1 MRARTA
7 LLIDPRGE
15 LPQAALAELER
26 AGITVAGTTGYGL
39 DALQTA
45 FTVRPDL
52 FLIGIS
58 DPVARPLDLI
68 RRIHDALPDSVIVGV
83 IDASASDAFEH
94 AIAAGAAVCIDTGA
108 PDAAFA
114 PVIDSAR
121 QYFERL
127 QRGGSLAAI
136 EGGQVI
142 TVLGAKGG
150 VGKTTIATN
159 LAIAL
164 ERASRG
170 AVALVDADPLF
181 GDVALSMDLNV
192 QSSLADAVADLSS
205 PEPRDI
211 REFMT
216 PCFGISVLPARARAL
231 DGALVTGDDLAAVIA
246 RLRQS
251 FDFVVIDTGGAFTDL
266 TTAAA
271 DAATTRILVTTT
283 ELNSVHDAARAIR
296 WLRDRAG
303 QGAPA
308 PQLLQNRAGMR
319 GGLSRPE
326 VERELGVSAVWSVAE
341 DKRLLQAMQAGV
353 PVVERYPN
361 SPAAVAIRGLAS
373 SFIHVPGS
381 LRRPPPG
388 NAGRRPLARLFPYTA

>member
-15 LPQAALAELER
+15 MPQAALAELER

-39 DALQTA
+39 DALQSA
-45 FTVRPDL
+45 FAVRPDL
-52 FLIGIS
+52 VLIGIS
-58 DPVARPLDLI
+58 VPVTRPLDLI

-83 IDASASDAFEH
+83 LDAFATPAFEH
-94 AIAAGAAVCIDTGA
+94 VIAAGAAVCIDTGA
-108 PDAAFA
+108 PEAAFA

-121 QYFERL
+121 HYFERL
-127 QRGGSLAAI
+127 QHGGSLAAI

-170 AVALVDADPLF
+170 AVALVDGDPLF
-181 GDVALSMDLNV
+181 GDVALSMDLDV

-216 PCFGISVLPARARAL
+216 PCFGVSVLPARARAL

-266 TTAAA
+266 TSAAA

-296 WLRDRAG
+296 WLRHRGG
-303 QGAPA
+303 QGASA
-308 PQLLQNRAGMR
+308 PQLLLNRAGMH

-326 VERELGVSAVWSVAE
+326 VERELGVPMVWSVAE
-341 DKRLLQAMQAGV
+341 DKRLLRAMQAGV
-353 PVVERYPN
+353 PVVERYPK

-373 SFIHVPGS
+373 SFVNVPGS
-381 LRRPPPG
+381 FLKRPPG
-388 NAGRRPLARLFPYTA
+388 NAGRRPLAKLFPHTA

>member
-1 MRARTA
+1 MRARSA
-7 LLIDPRGE
+7 LLIDPRGD

-26 AGITVAGTTGYGL
+26 SGITVAGTTGYGL

-52 FLIGIS
+52 VLIGIS
-58 DPVARPLDLI
+58 APVARPLDLI

-83 IDASASDAFEH
+83 VDASASGAFEH
-94 AIAAGAAVCIDTGA
+94 AIAAGAAVCIDTAA
-108 PDAAFA
+108 PKAAFA

-127 QRGGSLAAI
+127 QHGGSLAAI

-150 VGKTTIATN
+150 VGKTTIAAN

-164 ERASRG
+164 ERESRG
-170 AVALVDADPLF
+170 AVALVDGDPLF
-181 GDVALSMDLNV
+181 GDVALSMDLAV

-216 PCFGISVLPARARAL
+216 TGFGVSVLPARARAL
-231 DGALVTGDDLAAVIA
+231 DGALVTCDGLAAVVA

-251 FDFVVIDTGGAFTDL
+251 FDFVVIDTGAAFTEV
-266 TTAAA
+266 TAAA
-271 DAATTRILVTTT
+271 ADTATTRILVTTP
-283 ELNSVHDAARAIR
+283 ELNSVQDAARAIR
-296 WLRDRAG
+296 WLRHRGG
-303 QGAPA
+303 QGAPS

-319 GGLSRPE
+319 GGLSQAE
-326 VERELGVSAVWSVAE
+326 VERELGIPVAWSVE
-341 DKRLLQAMQAGV
+341 DDKRLVKAMQAGT
-353 PVVERYPN
+353 PVVDRYPK
-361 SPAAVAIRGLAS
+361 SRPAVAIRGLAS
-373 SFIHVPGS
+373 SFIHVPGT

-388 NAGRRPLARLFPYTA
+388 NAGRRPLTRLFPYTA

>member
-15 LPQAALAELER
+15 MPQAALAELER
-26 AGITVAGTTGYGL
+26 AGITVAGTAGYGL
-39 DALQTA
+39 DALETA

-52 FLIGIS
+52 LLIGIS
-58 DPVARPLDLI
+58 EPIARPLDLI
-68 RRIHDALPDSVIVGV
+68 RRIHDGLPDSVIVAV
-83 IDASASDAFEH
+83 VDASASGAFKH
-94 AIAAGAAVCIDTGA
+94 AIAAGAALCIEARA
-108 PDAAFA
+108 PEAAFA
-114 PVIDSAR
+114 PVISSAR
-121 QYFERL
+121 KHFERL
-127 QRGGSLAAI
+127 RRGENPAAI
-136 EGGQVI
+136 EGGHVI
-142 TVLGAKGG
+142 TILGAKGG

-170 AVALVDADPLF
+170 NVALVDGDPLF
-181 GDVALSMDLNV
+181 GDVALSLDLDV
-192 QSSLADAVADLSS
+192 QSSLPDAVADLSS

-216 PCFGISVLPARARAL
+216 PCLGVSVLPARTRTQ
-231 DGALVTGDDLAAVIA
+231 GATPVTGDDLAVVIA

-251 FDFVVIDTGGAFTDL
+251 FDFVVIDTGGAFTGL
-266 TTAAA
+266 TVAAA
-271 DAATTRILVTTT
+271 EAATTRILVTTT

-296 WLRDRAG
+296 WLRQHEG
-303 QGAPA
+303 QGIPA
-308 PQLLQNRAGMR
+308 PRVLQNRAGMR

-326 VERELGVSAVWSVAE
+326 VERELGVPVVWSVAE
-341 DKRLLQAMQAGV
+341 DKRLLRAMQAGV

-361 SPAAVAIRGLAS
+361 SPAAVAIRGLAL
-373 SFIHVPGS
+373 SFIHTPGT

-388 NAGRRPLARLFPYTA
+388 NAGRRPLARLIPYSA

>member
-26 AGITVAGTTGYGL
+26 TGITVAGTTGYGL

-52 FLIGIS
+52 FVIVIS
-58 DPVARPLDLI
+58 DPVARPLDLV

-83 IDASASDAFEH
+83 IDASARGAFEH
-94 AIAAGAAVCIDTGA
+94 VIAAGAAACVDAGA
-108 PDAAFA
+108 PEAAFA
-114 PVIDSAR
+114 PIIDSAR
-121 QYFERL
+121 NYFERL
-127 QRGGSLAAI
+127 QQAGSLAAI

-170 AVALVDADPLF
+170 AVALVDGDPLF
-181 GDVALSMDLNV
+181 GDVALSMDLVV

-211 REFMT
+211 REFAT
-216 PCFGISVLPARARAL
+216 PCFGVSVLPARARAL
-231 DGALVTGDDLAAVIA
+231 DGALVTGDDLAAVVA

-266 TTAAA
+266 STAAA
-271 DAATTRILVTTT
+271 DAATTQILVTTT
-283 ELNSVHDAARAIR
+283 ELSSVQDAARAIR
-296 WLRDRAG
+296 WWRHRGG
-303 QGAPA
+303 QGSPG
-308 PQLLQNRAGMR
+308 PQLLLNRAGMH
-319 GGLSRPE
+319 GGLSRTE
-326 VERELGVSAVWSVAE
+326 VERELGVPVVWSVAE

-353 PVVERYPN
+353 PVVERYPH

-373 SFIHVPGS
+373 SFIHVPGA

-388 NAGRRPLARLFPYTA
+388 SARRHPLARLFPYTA

>member
-15 LPQAALAELER
+15 TPQAALAELER
-26 AGITVAGTTGYGL
+26 AGIAVAGTTGYGL
-39 DALQTA
+39 DALQSA

-52 FLIGIS
+52 FLVGIS

-68 RRIHDALPDSVIVGV
+68 RRIHDALPDSVIVG
-83 IDASASDAFEH
+83 ILDASASGAFEH
-94 AIAAGAAVCIDTGA
+94 AMAAGAAVCIDAGA
-108 PDAAFA
+108 PAAAFA

-121 QYFERL
+121 HYFERL
-127 QRGGSLAAI
+127 QHGGSLAAI

-170 AVALVDADPLF
+170 AVALVDGDPLF
-181 GDVALSMDLNV
+181 GDVALSMDMDV
-192 QSSLADAVADLSS
+192 RSSLADAVAGLAS

-211 REFMT
+211 RDFVT
-216 PCFGISVLPARARAL
+216 PAFGVSVLPARARAL
-231 DGALVTGDDLAAVIA
+231 DGALVTGEDLAAVVA
-246 RLRQS
+246 QLRQS
-251 FDFVVIDTGGAFTDL
+251 FDFVVIDTGGAFTGL

-271 DAATTRILVTTT
+271 DAATTRILVTTP
-283 ELNSVHDAARAIR
+283 ELNSVRDAARAIR
-296 WLRDRAG
+296 WLRHRAG
-303 QGAPA
+303 QGTPG
-308 PQLLQNRAGMR
+308 PQLLENRAGMR

-326 VERELGVSAVWSVAE
+326 VERELGVSVVWSVAE
-341 DKRLLQAMQAGV
+341 DKRLLEAMQAGV
-353 PVVERYPN
+353 PVVERYPH

-388 NAGRRPLARLFPYTA
+388 NAGWRPLARLFPYTA